1 MDKSVLDVR
10 LQKWIP
16 IFEAWAQSGLS
27 KKDFCKENGIE
38 RSSFYRWQKILRD
51 RLLEKAS
58 FQTDSQTASANSEES
73 SNYPQFFEITT
84 TSPNVLTNT
93 GRPDTA
99 DCFARPSELPDDSG
113 KISISF
119 EGFSVQLSGYV
130 DEPTLTSI
138 LRAVKHA

>member
-16 IFEAWAQSGLS
+16 IFEAWAQSVLS

-38 RSSFYRWQKILRD
+38 QSSFYRWQKILRD

-58 FQTDSQTASANSEES
+58 FHTDSRTASANSEES

-84 TSPNVLTNT
+84 TSPNVF
-93 GRPDTA
+93 PHTA
-99 DCFARPSELPDDSG
+99 LMSCGLKSLFCS
-113 KISISF
+113 
-119 EGFSVQLSGYV
+119 
-130 DEPTLTSI
+130 
-138 LRAVKHA
+138 